1 MAQSLLTP
9 NPKLPKVVEEAR
21 RRTRKIAKKR
31 RRTRRRRR
39 TKLHMMQTM
48 NLKMS

>member
-9 NPKLPKVVEEAR
+9 NPKVPKVVEAR
-21 RRTRKIAKKR
+21 RRTRRIAKKR